1 MSLSRPVK
9 FPLLRLPFL
18 CMEPII
24 KNWNI
29 VDIVLF
35 ALISQKTRQIVKH
48 LKIPLSG
55 IKIFLSD
62 QRYIEL
68 GIWSRKWDFWNESR
82 WESHSEWYKNT
93 TIRYPFVL
101 QKNAIPMYTS
111 KFNDFLD
118 SYSDENAFIVLKMAM
133 EFLNEV
139 FKCSVERVCIDDG
152 NFPESG
158 DIGVKS
164 VVNLCIYG
172 NRSLSFGYA
181 QSQKLSLL
189 LENLEVTDTCNFW
202 MDSTEKDF
210 YVDPKLFKCKK
221 LEFGTDTAAW
231 VTREILLQFE
241 VAQLVFSGSS
251 FSVEDILAF
260 VTNWFHSDNKKLE
273 YLYIINQRT
282 QFSLEDFRTTDFSWR
297 NLPSKTGDI
306 YFPERLEIVRH
317 DGSIGIID
325 ANGVH
330 VEFSVCNKK
339 PAITQH

>member
-18 CMEPII
+18 CMESII
-24 KNWNI
+24 KNWKI

-35 ALISQKTRQIVKH
+35 ALISKRARQIVKH
-48 LKIPLSG
+48 LKIPLNRIEIS
-55 IKIFLSD
+55 LSD
-62 QRYIEL
+62 HRYIEL
-68 GIWSRKWDFWNESR
+68 GIWLRKWGFWNESR
-82 WESHSEWYKNT
+82 WESHSEWYKYRT
-93 TIRYPFVL
+93 KRYPLVL
-101 QKNAIPMYTS
+101 QKNAIPVHTS

-139 FKCSVERVCIDDG
+139 FKCSVETVRVQDDH
-152 NFPESG
+152 FPESG
-158 DIGVKS
+158 EIGVKS
-164 VVNLCIYG
+164 TVNLYING
-172 NRSLSFGYA
+172 NRSQSFGHA

-189 LENLEVTDTCNFW
+189 LENLDVTGTCNFW
-202 MDSTEKDF
+202 MDSTETDF

-221 LEFGTDTAAW
+221 LEFGIGSAAW

-241 VAQLVFSGSS
+241 VAHLVFSDCS
-251 FSVEDILAF
+251 FSVEDILSF

-273 YLYIINQRT
+273 YLKIINFRT
-282 QFSLEDFRTTDFSWR
+282 QFSLDDFRTTAFSWR
-297 NLPSKTGDI
+297 NLPSTSGDI

-325 ANGVH
+325 ARGVH
-330 VEFSVCNKK
+330 VEFSVWKKK
-339 PAITQH
+339 PAST